1 MSDPHDSRSVAS
13 RAFPAMDQKGERLAT
28 DCHSPASDNA
38 AHAGRPPAPESGRAD
53 GPVDPVVAP
62 AASHVRLLRG
72 LILDEI
78 VKAFGLPASGWPRRP
93 VKWLFRIPAQRFAQ
107 LGAEFDLYLARGG
120 FAEAARRVLP
130 RFISD
135 WRAYGTEHIPLQG
148 PLLVVSNHPGAY
160 DVLVVA
166 ANLTRDDLKV
176 LAAGVPFLRSFS
188 AADQGLIFAGRDLHT
203 RATALRAAIRHLD
216 AGGALLIFPSGTI
229 DHDPEI
235 GSVAQDEPAQ
245 WSSSI
250 EWMLRRVPETS
261 VLVTIVSGVVARA
274 CYYNPLTRLRR
285 GAVERRRLAELI
297 QIAGQ
302 LVLGRTASLV
312 PKVSFAA
319 PVTVPGLGTRDDVAS
334 AMQAIIARAQY
345 TMAQHLSIV
354 PHLA

>member
-1 MSDPHDSRSVAS
+1 MSDPQDNRSVAL
-13 RAFPAMDQKGERLAT
+13 RAIPAMDQKDERRAT
-28 DCHSPASDNA
+28 DCRSPASDSA
-38 AHAGRPPAPESGRAD
+38 AHAGRSLAPKGGKAD
-53 GPVDPVVAP
+53 PPVDPVIAP
-62 AASHVRLLRG
+62 AATQVALLRQ
-72 LILDEI
+72 LILDVI
-78 VKAFGLPASGWPRRP
+78 VKAFGPLASGGLRRP
-93 VKWLFRIPAQRFAQ
+93 IEWLFRIPAQRFAL
-107 LGAEFDLYLARGG
+107 LGAEFDRHLACSG

-148 PLLVVSNHPGAY
+148 PLLVASNHPGAY

-176 LAAGVPFLRSFS
+176 VSGDIPFLQSFS

-229 DHDPEI
+229 DPDPEI
-235 GSVAQDEPAQ
+235 MPGGQDELER

-250 EWMLRRVPETS
+250 ELMLRRVPETS
-261 VLVTIVSGVVARA
+261 VLVAIVSGVVARA
-274 CYYNPLTRLRR
+274 CYHNPLTLLRR
-285 GAVERRRLAELI
+285 KAVDRRRLAEVI

-302 LVLGRTASLV
+302 LLLGRAVSLV
-312 PKVSFAA
+312 PQVSFAA

-334 AMQAIIARAQY
+334 VMQSIIARAQR